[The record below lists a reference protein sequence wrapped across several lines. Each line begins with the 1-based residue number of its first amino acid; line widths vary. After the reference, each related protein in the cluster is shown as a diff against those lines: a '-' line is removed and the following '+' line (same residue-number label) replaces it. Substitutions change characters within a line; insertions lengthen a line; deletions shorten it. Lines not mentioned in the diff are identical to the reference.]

1 MRAEACEAVLSRHS
15 GRKYLA
21 QGLRCIVSNGVS
33 LHCSTC
39 EVVVACTLSFICL
52 SLLASGLFFCLLLR
66 IRCTAEMTD
75 LLLLPAVSMTF
86 AFISLASQLQ
96 ARPWYHIVTKPNQRM
111 TAMDHM
117 LRGEKVWKL
126 CLDVSMILDN

>member
-21 QGLRCIVSNGVS
+21 RGLRCIVSNGVS

-96 ARPWYHIVTKPNQRM
+96 ARPWYHIAAKPNQRM
-111 TAMDHM
+111 TATDHM
-117 LRGEKVWKL
+117 LRGERVWKL